1 MKSSLKK
8 NNDNTYSKSTLY
20 TTLRSESSF
29 RKTNTFNLTE
39 QSSNKQTFITN
50 EDNLEN
56 TKQIL
61 VNDKN
66 TCFDLMEILQEK
78 RKNKLTIPLKKNK
91 IIKEKLSNT
100 IDNLKYQIEN
110 VSSEVTKVKNLEIKI
125 NTLNKKNNSIKEVE
139 VNLGKE
145 YLKEIES
152 NKNSCNELS
161 QKIDELE
168 EETFNTNNKY
178 NELKNEVNIKQ
189 KNCKELSN
197 AINQLIEDKKE
208 INTLLILYQKKIK
221 NIQEKIYGKLM
232 LEKRIQSELKTII
245 SNIDT

>member
-1 MKSSLKK
+1 
-8 NNDNTYSKSTLY
+8 
-20 TTLRSESSF
+20 
-29 RKTNTFNLTE
+29 
-39 QSSNKQTFITN
+39 
-50 EDNLEN
+50 
-56 TKQIL
+56 
-61 VNDKN
+61 
-66 TCFDLMEILQEK
+66 MEILKEK
-78 RKNKLTIPLKKNK
+78 RRNKLTIPLKKNK

-110 VSSEVTKVKNLEIKI
+110 VSSEVTKVKNSEIKI

-221 NIQEKIYGKLM
+221 NIQEKIYEKLM

>member
-8 NNDNTYSKSTLY
+8 NNDNNYSKSPLY

-29 RKTNTFNLTE
+29 RKTNPFNLTE

-66 TCFDLMEILQEK
+66 TCFDLMEILKEK
-78 RKNKLTIPLKKNK
+78 RRNKLTIPLKKNK

-110 VSSEVTKVKNLEIKI
+110 VSSEVTKVKNSEIKI

-145 YLKEIES
+145 YLKEIE
-152 NKNSCNELS
+152 
-161 QKIDELE
+161 
-168 EETFNTNNKY
+168 
-178 NELKNEVNIKQ
+178 
-189 KNCKELSN
+189 
-197 AINQLIEDKKE
+197 
-208 INTLLILYQKKIK
+208 
-221 NIQEKIYGKLM
+221 
-232 LEKRIQSELKTII
+232 
-245 SNIDT
+245 

>member
-66 TCFDLMEILQEK
+66 TCFDLMEILKEK
-78 RKNKLTIPLKKNK
+78 RRNKLTIPLKKNK

-110 VSSEVTKVKNLEIKI
+110 VSSEVTKVKNSEIKI
-125 NTLNKKNNSIKEVE
+125 NTLNKKNN
-139 VNLGKE
+139 
-145 YLKEIES
+145 
-152 NKNSCNELS
+152 
-161 QKIDELE
+161 
-168 EETFNTNNKY
+168 
-178 NELKNEVNIKQ
+178 
-189 KNCKELSN
+189 
-197 AINQLIEDKKE
+197 
-208 INTLLILYQKKIK
+208 
-221 NIQEKIYGKLM
+221 
-232 LEKRIQSELKTII
+232 
-245 SNIDT
+245 